1 MNVTLSRGST
11 SVSIPLVEESGEQLI
26 TKSLGLPNLRL
37 RESGGTPFPRT
48 QDQWSGLQ
56 NYSIVA
62 RLFDY
67 ADAHT
72 LADLVATADPDTPL
86 VLEPNLPEFDASIEV
101 APSAGS
107 DQAVSFTFPPGKRHN
122 VSVGIELTQVQTV
135 DGNAQSIT
143 TPTQSGTGPITVEAG
158 ATTVTLPNTAIEVE
172 RSIGRPN
179 DVIRRD
185 TSPTNPNYYPKRK
198 PITETLTLSFQDVS
212 GTTDVFTQL
221 TNAIFETNLGNTPV
235 FLNFNGVYGFG
246 EFAVMPTG
254 SAPFRHL
261 RQAGDKAIFAPSLEF
276 TRVFDTTGTT

>member
-26 TKSLGLPNLRL
+26 TKSLGKPNLRVE
-37 RESGGTPFPRT
+37 ESGGTDFPRT

-56 NYSIVA
+56 NYSIVG
-62 RLFDY
+62 RVFDY

-72 LADLVATADPDTPL
+72 LADLLSSADPDTPL
-86 VLEPNLPEFDASIEV
+86 ILEPNLPEFDSSVEV

-172 RSIGRPN
+172 RTLGRPN
-179 DVIRRD
+179 DVIRRNQGV
-185 TSPTNPNYYPKRK
+185 NPNYIPKKK
-198 PITETLTLSFQDVS
+198 PITETLSLSFQDIS
-212 GTTDVFTQL
+212 GTTGVFTQL
-221 TNAIFETNLGNTPV
+221 TDAIFETNLGRNPIY
-235 FLNFNGVYGFG
+235 LNFNGIYGFG
-246 EFAVMPTG
+246 EFAVFPTG

-261 RQAGDKAIFAPSLEF
+261 RQAGDTTIFAPSLEF
-276 TRVFDTTGTT
+276 TRTFDPTA